1 MQISIGTGPWSGAY
15 FPVGEALAKVLNK
28 HLLLA
33 IVGLATAPFGCAGSA
48 SSPGSATT
56 SRGVPRRQSSQ
67 DRRGQPCH
75 GVSGPDPEPGFHEGE
90 TLRGDSG
97 LDARHHQG
105 RDVSGPEPGSPRSGD
120 AHGVLAHRQT
130 ESAVIY
136 RIVKTI
142 ILDQK
147 ILHYGRFT
155 RPTQL
160 VISTAG
166 LLHTTRRML
175 ASRPAASPTW
185 RLSRQRRLPARRAS
199 TRFIFERARTWA
211 GSVRGLSEVRPVRVM
226 GGGQVDRR
234 HVFLLN
240 AFDHEDPHRF
250 RR

>member
-1 MQISIGTGPWSGAY
+1 
-15 FPVGEALAKVLNK
+15 
-28 HLLLA
+28 
-33 IVGLATAPFGCAGSA
+33 
-48 SSPGSATT
+48 
-56 SRGVPRRQSSQ
+56 
-67 DRRGQPCH
+67 
-75 GVSGPDPEPGFHEGE
+75 
-90 TLRGDSG
+90 
-97 LDARHHQG
+97 
-105 RDVSGPEPGSPRSGD
+105 
-120 AHGVLAHRQT
+120 
-130 ESAVIY
+130 VIY

-160 VISTAG
+160 VIYYGRAAAYNTPYVGVQTRGFANMAALATTAV
-166 LLHTTRRML
+166 
-175 ASRPAASPTW
+175 ASQAS
-185 RLSRQRRLPARRAS
+185 
-199 TRFIFERARTWA
+199 FDKIYFERARTWA